1 MILAHA
7 TINLPITLWL
17 MLSFVAELPGEILEA
32 ARIDGATPGQ
42 ILWRIVV
49 PLVRPGLG
57 AAAVLAFI
65 FSWNEF
71 PVALTLTQRATVTV
85 PVGVASF
92 AQDHEI
98 QYPQMA
104 ATALLSI
111 LPAVV
116 LLLAARRLIVRGLT
130 VGAIR

>member
-1 MILAHA
+1 M
-7 TINLPITLWL
+7 
-17 MLSFVAELPGEILEA
+17 
-32 ARIDGATPGQ
+32 
-42 ILWRIVV
+42 

-92 AQDHEI
+92 AQDQEI

-111 LPAVV
+111 VPAIA